1 MITIATDDG
10 QHQTF
15 ADAHAVC
22 DNRSM
27 NTADYLDLIR
37 GAQVYDVATRTPLDL
52 AANLSVRLG
61 NTILMKRED
70 LQPVFSFKLRG
81 AYNKIAGL
89 SDDELRRGV
98 ICSSAGNHAQGV
110 ALAARRK
117 GVRSVIVMPVTTPS
131 IKTEAVAALGGEV
144 VLCGDAYDD
153 AYAHARELAENEG
166 LVFIHP
172 FDDPEVIAGQGTIGV
187 EILEQAEEK
196 IDAIFVPI
204 GGGGLIAGIAAW
216 VKQTQPDIRVI
227 GVEPDDSAAMKESLA
242 AGEPVTLDHV
252 GIFADGVA
260 VRRVGD
266 ETFRVCQELVD
277 EIITVD
283 TDQACAAIRD
293 IFEDT
298 RSIVEPAGGLAV
310 AGAKKYIAE
319 NNLQGQCFVTISCG
333 ANVNFD
339 RLRHIAER
347 AAVGELTEMILAAEI
362 PEQPGSFKRFCETI
376 GRRGITE
383 FNYRYADE
391 SKAHIFVGV
400 QLSEGMA
407 ERVELLDKLASAG
420 FPVEDLS
427 DNEMA
432 KLHVRHMVGGR
443 STGIRNERLFRFEF
457 PERPGALL
465 DFLDAIGTDWNISL
479 FHYRNHGSDYGRI
492 LAGIDVPEDETS
504 ELEAHLK
511 ELGYPYWEES
521 DNPAY
526 TMFLG

>member
-1 MITIATDDG
+1 MIARAT
-10 QHQTF
+10 
-15 ADAHAVC
+15 
-22 DNRSM
+22 
-27 NTADYLDLIR
+27 
-37 GAQVYDVATRTPLDL
+37 VYDVATRTPLEL
-52 AANLSVRLG
+52 AVNLSARLG
-61 NTILMKRED
+61 NNILMKRED

-81 AYNKIAGL
+81 AYNKIASLG
-89 SDDELRRGV
+89 DEELGRGV

-110 ALAARRK
+110 ALAARRR
-117 GVRSVIVMPVTTPS
+117 GVRSVIVMPVTTAS
-131 IKTEAVAALGGEV
+131 IKTDAVAALGGEV
-144 VLCGDAYDD
+144 VLCGDTYDD
-153 AYAHARELAENEG
+153 AYAHARELAEKEG

-172 FDDPEVIAGQGTIGV
+172 FDDPEVIAGQGTIGK

-196 IDAIFVPI
+196 IDAIFIPI

-216 VKQTQPDIRVI
+216 VKQAQPDVRII

-242 AGEPVTLDHV
+242 AGRPVTLDHV

-266 ETFRVCQELVD
+266 ETFRLCRELVD

-283 TDQACAAIRD
+283 TDQTCAAIRD

-319 NNLQGQCFVTISCG
+319 NKLQDRSFVTISCG

-347 AAVGELTEMILAAEI
+347 ASVGELTEMILAAEI
-362 PEQPGSFKRFCETI
+362 PEQPGSFKQFCEVI

-383 FNYRYADE
+383 FNYRYADQA
-391 SKAHIFVGV
+391 KAHIFVGV
-400 QLSEGMA
+400 QLSKGMA
-407 ERVELLDKLASAG
+407 ERIDLLVKLREAG

-443 STGIRNERLFRFEF
+443 STSLRNERLFRFEF

-465 DFLDAIGTDWNISL
+465 DFLDAIGTNWNISL

-492 LAGIDVPEDETS
+492 LAGIDVPPDETG

-511 ELGYPYWEES
+511 ELGYPHWEES

-526 TMFLG
+526 KMFLG